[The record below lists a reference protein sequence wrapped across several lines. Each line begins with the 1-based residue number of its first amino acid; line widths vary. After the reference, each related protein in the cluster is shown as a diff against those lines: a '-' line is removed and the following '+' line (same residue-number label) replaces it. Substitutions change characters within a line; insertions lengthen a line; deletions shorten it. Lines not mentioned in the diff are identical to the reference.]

1 MDVGSCS
8 ARREGSVAQE
18 VKRIRHGGS
27 LPAPPTDR
35 GRRAALLGN
44 LGLVLA
50 MALALVASS
59 CSSAGLSTS
68 RAAVVGNAPVWLCRP
83 GAATDPCA
91 SNRSTTEVQAGGAQ
105 TALPSSDRVTP
116 MATEFDCFYV
126 YPTVSDQK
134 AANSNLTV
142 QQVEIDVAVDQAS
155 QFSQV
160 CRVWAPMYR
169 QATASSIAT
178 GLSSEK
184 GAAAILKTTF
194 DVAYESLVSSWTSFL
209 AHDAGNK
216 PLILIGHS
224 QGSALLI
231 HLVATQVDH
240 DPALLKRLVVAIVP
254 GGNLQ
259 VPSGRTIGATFAHV
273 PLCTRPSEISCAIA
287 YSTFPSEPPLTSLF
301 GRSGQGVSLQSGQTS
316 RHGEQVACV
325 NPAALGGGT
334 ADLDPY
340 FLTATQ
346 DHLARRVSTPW
357 VTYPD
362 LYSASCE
369 DTGGASWLQVTDV
382 AQQGD
387 GRPVVT
393 ETLGPDWGYHAND
406 INLTLGNL
414 VHDVHDEEAA
424 WLEQHR
430 GPLSGPATS

>member
-1 MDVGSCS
+1 
-8 ARREGSVAQE
+8 
-18 VKRIRHGGS
+18 
-27 LPAPPTDR
+27 
-35 GRRAALLGN
+35 
-44 LGLVLA
+44 
-50 MALALVASS
+50 MAFALVATS
-59 CSSAGLSTS
+59 CSSAHPSTGS
-68 RAAVVGNAPVWLCRP
+68 AAAAGVSPVWLCRP
-83 GAATDPCA
+83 GAPADPCA
-91 SNRSTTEVQAGGAQ
+91 SSRSTTEVQAGGVQKLLGGSAQ
-105 TALPSSDRVTP
+105 STTD
-116 MATEFDCFYV
+116 ATEFDCFYV
-126 YPTVSDQK
+126 YPTVSAQK
-134 AANSNLTV
+134 TANSNLTA
-142 QQVEIDVAVDQAS
+142 QTAEIDVAIDQAS

-209 AHDAGNK
+209 AHDAGTR

-231 HLVATQVDH
+231 HLVASRIDH
-240 DPALLKRLVVAIVP
+240 DPSLLKRLVVAILP

-259 VPSGRTIGATFAHV
+259 VPSGLTVGATFTHV
-273 PLCTRPSEISCAIA
+273 PLCTRPSEIACAIA
-287 YSTFPSEPPLTSLF
+287 YSTFPSQPPLTSIF
-301 GRSGQGVSLQSGQTS
+301 GRTGQGVSLQSGQTA

-334 ADLDPY
+334 ASLNPY

-346 DHLARRVSTPW
+346 DHLARSVNTPW
-357 VTYPD
+357 VTYPN

-369 DTGGASWLQVTDV
+369 DEGGASWLQVTDV
-382 AQQGD
+382 AQQGA